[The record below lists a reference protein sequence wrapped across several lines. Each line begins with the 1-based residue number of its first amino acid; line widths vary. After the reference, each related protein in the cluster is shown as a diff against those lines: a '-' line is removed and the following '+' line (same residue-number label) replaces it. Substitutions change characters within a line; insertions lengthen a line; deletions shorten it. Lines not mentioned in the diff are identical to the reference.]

1 MKNNILKLTNEL
13 NGYIFKILNENEKLD
28 KELQEATYKL
38 YQALIKLDKIKLI
51 TKDEKIIKILEE
63 KWN

>member
-1 MKNNILKLTNEL
+1 MKNNILRLTNEL
-13 NGYIFKILNENEKLD
+13 NGYIFKIMNENEKLD

-63 KWN
+63 K

>member
-13 NGYIFKILNENEKLD
+13 NGCIFKILNENEKLD
-28 KELQEATYKL
+28 KELQEETYKL

-51 TKDEKIIKILEE
+51 TKDEKIIRILEE
-63 KWN
+63 K

>member
-28 KELQEATYKL
+28 KELQETTYKL

-51 TKDEKIIKILEE
+51 TKDEKIIRILEE
-63 KWN
+63 K

>member
-13 NGYIFKILNENEKLD
+13 NGYIFKIMNENEKLD
-28 KELQEATYKL
+28 KELQETTYKL

-51 TKDEKIIKILEE
+51 TKDEKIIRILEE
-63 KWN
+63 K

>member
-63 KWN
+63 K

>member
-13 NGYIFKILNENEKLD
+13 NGYIFKIMNENEKLD

-38 YQALIKLDKIKLI
+38 NQALIKLDKIKLI
-51 TKDEKIIKILEE
+51 TKDEKIIRILEE
-63 KWN
+63 K

>member
-13 NGYIFKILNENEKLD
+13 NGYIFKIMNENEKLD
-28 KELQEATYKL
+28 KELQEATYRL

-51 TKDEKIIKILEE
+51 TKDEKIIRILEE
-63 KWN
+63 K

>member
-28 KELQEATYKL
+28 KELQDATYKL

-51 TKDEKIIKILEE
+51 TKDEKIIRILEE
-63 KWN
+63 K

>member
-13 NGYIFKILNENEKLD
+13 NGYIFKIMNENEKLD
-28 KELQEATYKL
+28 KELQDATYKL

-51 TKDEKIIKILEE
+51 TKDEKIIKILKE
-63 KWN
+63 K

>member
-13 NGYIFKILNENEKLD
+13 NGYIFKIMNENEKLD

-51 TKDEKIIKILEE
+51 TKDEKIIRILE
-63 KWN
+63 

>member
-1 MKNNILKLTNEL
+1 MKNNVLKLTNEL
-13 NGYIFKILNENEKLD
+13 NGYIFKIMNENEKLD

-51 TKDEKIIKILEE
+51 TKDEKIIRILEE
-63 KWN
+63 K

>member
-38 YQALIKLDKIKLI
+38 YQALIKLDKTKLI
-51 TKDEKIIKILEE
+51 TKDEKIIRILEE
-63 KWN
+63 K

>member
-13 NGYIFKILNENEKLD
+13 NGYIFKIMNENEKLD
-28 KELQEATYKL
+28 KELQETTYKL

-63 KWN
+63 K

>member
-13 NGYIFKILNENEKLD
+13 NGCIFKILNENEKLD
-28 KELQEATYKL
+28 KELQEATYRL

-51 TKDEKIIKILEE
+51 TKDEKIIRILEE
-63 KWN
+63 K

>member
-13 NGYIFKILNENEKLD
+13 NGYIFKIMNENEKLD

-51 TKDEKIIKILEE
+51 TKDEKIIRILEE
-63 KWN
+63 K

>member
-13 NGYIFKILNENEKLD
+13 NGYIFKIINENEKLD

-51 TKDEKIIKILEE
+51 TKDEKIIRILEE
-63 KWN
+63 K

>member
-13 NGYIFKILNENEKLD
+13 NGYIFKIMNENEKLD

-38 YQALIKLDKIKLI
+38 YQALIKLDKILELLI
-51 TKDEKIIKILEE
+51 KGAEK
-63 KWN
+63 

>member
-13 NGYIFKILNENEKLD
+13 NGYIFKIMNENEKLD

-38 YQALIKLDKIKLI
+38 YQALIKLDKIKLM
-51 TKDEKIIKILEE
+51 TKDEKIIRILEE
-63 KWN
+63 K

>member
-13 NGYIFKILNENEKLD
+13 NGYIFKIMNENEKIE
-28 KELQEATYKL
+28 KELQKATYKL

-51 TKDEKIIKILEE
+51 TKDEKIIRI
-63 KWN
+63 

>member
-13 NGYIFKILNENEKLD
+13 NGYIFKIMNENEKLD
-28 KELQEATYKL
+28 KELREATYKL

-51 TKDEKIIKILEE
+51 TKDEKIIRILEE
-63 KWN
+63 K

>member
-13 NGYIFKILNENEKLD
+13 NGYIFKIMNENEKLD
-28 KELQEATYKL
+28 KELQEVTYRL

-51 TKDEKIIKILEE
+51 TKDEKIIRILEE
-63 KWN
+63 K

>member
-1 MKNNILKLTNEL
+1 MKNNILRLTNEL
-13 NGYIFKILNENEKLD
+13 NGYIFKIMNENEKLD

-51 TKDEKIIKILEE
+51 TKDEKIIRILEE
-63 KWN
+63 K

>member
-13 NGYIFKILNENEKLD
+13 NGYIFKIMNENEKLD

-38 YQALIKLDKIKLI
+38 YQALIKLDKIK
-51 TKDEKIIKILEE
+51 
-63 KWN
+63 

>member
-28 KELQEATYKL
+28 KELQDATYRL

-51 TKDEKIIKILEE
+51 TKDEKIIRILEE
-63 KWN
+63 K

>member
-13 NGYIFKILNENEKLD
+13 NGCIFKIMNENEKLD
-28 KELQEATYKL
+28 KELQETTYKL

-63 KWN
+63 K

>member
-13 NGYIFKILNENEKLD
+13 NGYIFKIMNENEKLD

-38 YQALIKLDKIKLI
+38 YQALIKLAKIKLI
-51 TKDEKIIKILEE
+51 TKDEKIIRILEE
-63 KWN
+63 K

>member
-13 NGYIFKILNENEKLD
+13 NGYIFKIMNENEKLD
-28 KELQEATYKL
+28 KELQKATYKL

-51 TKDEKIIKILEE
+51 TKDEKIIRILEE
-63 KWN
+63 K

>member
-1 MKNNILKLTNEL
+1 MKNNILRLTNEL

-51 TKDEKIIKILEE
+51 TKDEKIIRILEE
-63 KWN
+63 K

>member
-13 NGYIFKILNENEKLD
+13 NGYIFKIMNENEKLD
-28 KELQEATYKL
+28 KELQDATYKL

-51 TKDEKIIKILEE
+51 TKDEKIIRILEE
-63 KWN
+63 K

>member
-13 NGYIFKILNENEKLD
+13 NGCIFKILNENEKLD

-38 YQALIKLDKIKLI
+38 YQALKKLEKIKLI
-51 TKDEKIIKILEE
+51 TKDEKIIRILEE
-63 KWN
+63 K

>member
-13 NGYIFKILNENEKLD
+13 NGYIFKIMNENEKLD

-63 KWN
+63 K

>member
-13 NGYIFKILNENEKLD
+13 NGYIFKIMNENEKLD
-28 KELQEATYKL
+28 KELQDATYRL

-51 TKDEKIIKILEE
+51 TKDEKIIRILEE
-63 KWN
+63 K

>member
-28 KELQEATYKL
+28 KELQEAHINY
-38 YQALIKLDKIKLI
+38 IKH
-51 TKDEKIIKILEE
+51 
-63 KWN
+63 

>member
-13 NGYIFKILNENEKLD
+13 NGYIFKIMNENEKLD
-28 KELQEATYKL
+28 KQLQEATYKL

-51 TKDEKIIKILEE
+51 TKDEKIIRILEE
-63 KWN
+63 K